1 MGEKEKETFGKI
13 VYFDEQAVVDLLELE
28 KDGAESVVIKKL
40 NETVAKVEGEASISK
55 GLFNLAKL
63 KLSGNASH
71 QRNNIIETQIT
82 STLISSFM
90 DVIKSNQQII
100 KIDYPKLVIS
110 KDSAAFFRNLAPIL
124 HMVEDIKQLNTL
136 SEEDK
141 DNFSG
146 INIRGIE
153 TTLDSLSGY
162 YDFLCFSNR
171 NYSEQ
176 KIVRFNISGL
186 RNNYNLNDLT
196 KMNLKLFGI
205 KVGESQ
211 DTNLEFTHQI
221 KTITNQ
227 NNTRSIGLD
236 FDEEAEKK
244 TYDIVDIILAGV

>member
-1 MGEKEKETFGKI
+1 MGKKDKETFGKI

-28 KDGAESVVIKKL
+28 KEGSESVVIKKL
-40 NETVAKVEGEASISK
+40 KETVAKVEGEASISK

-90 DVIKSNQQII
+90 EVIKSNQQII
-100 KIDYPKLVIS
+100 KINNPKLVIS
-110 KDSAAFFRNLAPIL
+110 KDSAAYFRNLAPIL
-124 HMVEDIKQLNTL
+124 HMIEDIKQLNTL

-141 DNFSG
+141 ENLSG
-146 INIRGIE
+146 INIKGIE
-153 TTLDSLSGY
+153 NTLDSLSGY
-162 YDFLCFSNR
+162 YDFLC
-171 NYSEQ
+171 YSKDGEQ
-176 KIVRFNISGL
+176 KIARFNIAGL

-221 KTITNQ
+221 ETITNQ

-236 FDEEAEKK
+236 FDVEAEQKP
-244 TYDIVDIILAGV
+244 YDIIDIILAGV